1 MLEVTRLNG
10 QKIVI
15 NCDLIEYIDANPDT
29 TISLTTNNRYVVK
42 ESVEEV
48 LTRIINYKKEIFSQN
63 ININK
68 NNKEE
73 EVK

>member
-10 QKIVI
+10 QKIII

-42 ESVEEV
+42 ESLEEV
-48 LTRIINYKKEIFSQN
+48 IKRITDYKKEIFSN
-63 ININK
+63 IISINK
-68 NNKEE
+68 NTKEE
-73 EVK
+73 E

>member
-29 TISLTTNNRYVVK
+29 TITLTTTNKFVVK
-42 ESVEEV
+42 ESIEQVIDKIVE
-48 LTRIINYKKEIFSQN
+48 YKNKIYSQS
-63 ININK
+63 IKINK
-68 NNKEE
+68 NTKEE
-73 EVK
+73 E